1 VKLHITTDPNLLYV
15 SGYGSGYIAI
25 GERHFHNTLLLT
37 PERILTR
44 PGVDSV
50 QALVPGALP
59 MLSELAAEILLIG
72 TGSAQRA
79 PAPDFIA
86 DLAIRRIGVEY
97 MDTPAA
103 CRTFN
108 ILVAEQ
114 RRVAALLFIEN

>member
-1 VKLHITTDPNLLYV
+1 M
-15 SGYGSGYIAI
+15 
-25 GERHFHNTLLLT
+25 
-37 PERILTR
+37 PERIHTD
-44 PGVDSV
+44 PGVESV

-59 MLSELAAEILLIG
+59 MLSKQAPEILLIG

-79 PAPDFIA
+79 LAPEFIA
-86 DLAIRRIGVEY
+86 ELSARRIGVEC

-114 RRVAALLFIEN
+114 RRVAALLFIEH

>member
-1 VKLHITTDPNLLYV
+1 VKLHNTTDPNLLYV
-15 SGYGSGYIAI
+15 RGYGSGYITI
-25 GERHFHNTLLLT
+25 GEQHFHKTLLLT
-37 PERILTR
+37 PERIHTD
-44 PGVDSV
+44 PGVESV

-59 MLSELAAEILLIG
+59 MLRKQAPEILLIG

-79 PAPDFIA
+79 LAPEFIA
-86 DLAIRRIGVEY
+86 DLAVRRIGVEC